1 MKNRTFLCCFAV
13 TAISVLVSCAGR
25 SAMRL
30 EKLADVTLTGNYQS
44 AIESIRKNPN
54 LYGKNSQLLYNL
66 DIGVLFHYAHMYD
79 SSNLYLQRAADI
91 YNELFTRSVTN
102 EAAAIL
108 VNDNVRPYRGMPF
121 ELTMMHQLITFNYLA
136 KGDVDEALVEVRRAQ
151 LLFDEL
157 ERKDRKDTKY
167 SSDGMFHYVASIAY
181 DAVGESDNSMIS
193 LYKSIKAFQNGPVPL
208 PRPIGEF
215 AYRMFILNDRP
226 DDNVQ
231 LGLKGGEDTEGAENF
246 TNNSSEIVFIGYAG
260 RGPSLDEK
268 VWRGTYVKD
277 GLLVVNHV
285 GPNGVVETISRPAPY
300 IADSE
305 IKKASKGKTTSSGT
319 TFHIKFALPTLKKTP
334 SRTAGFS
341 VRCSGISQT
350 FSSIVINDL
359 EKQAQKYLDDTKAAT
374 LSRTVVRV
382 VLRTIAAQKA
392 KAEIQTGNALANLFL
407 NVGTDVLTDQMERAD
422 TRSCFLLPRTVQIAR
437 IPVKPGTYSLDVSTH
452 DKSGNIIGTRKFV
465 DVEVKARRK
474 TFVFY
479 SSFK

>member
-1 MKNRTFLCCFAV
+1 
-13 TAISVLVSCAGR
+13 
-25 SAMRL
+25 
-30 EKLADVTLTGNYQS
+30 
-44 AIESIRKNPN
+44 
-54 LYGKNSQLLYNL
+54 
-66 DIGVLFHYAHMYD
+66 
-79 SSNLYLQRAADI
+79 
-91 YNELFTRSVTN
+91 
-102 EAAAIL
+102 
-108 VNDNVRPYRGMPF
+108 
-121 ELTMMHQLITFNYLA
+121 
-136 KGDVDEALVEVRRAQ
+136 
-151 LLFDEL
+151 
-157 ERKDRKDTKY
+157 
-167 SSDGMFHYVASIAY
+167 
-181 DAVGESDNSMIS
+181 
-193 LYKSIKAFQNGPVPL
+193 
-208 PRPIGEF
+208 
-215 AYRMFILNDRP
+215 MFILNDRP

-268 VWRGTYVKD
+268 SGVGHTSRMDCLWSIMSVPMGLWKQYP
-277 GLLVVNHV
+277 GLLPILQTVRLKRLQEDNLFRNHFSHK
-285 GPNGVVETISRPAPY
+285 ICSAC
-300 IADSE
+300 SE
-305 IKKASKGKTTSSGT
+305 
-319 TFHIKFALPTLKKTP
+319 KTP

-359 EKQAQKYLDDTKAAT
+359 EKQAQKYLDDTKAT